1 MNNAGVRDLAP
12 VAGVPDTRNMLE
24 TGNFTNHFLIAM
36 PNLRDPNFA
45 RTVTLIC
52 EHSGEGA
59 MGIVI
64 NRITDLRLTDIL
76 QQMDIE
82 SGESQHL
89 NMPVFVGGPVQNNR
103 GFVLHE
109 PLGTWESTL
118 TVTESL
124 GVTTSRD
131 VLVALAENRGPQRCL
146 LALGYAGWAAGQLEH
161 EIGENAWLSGPA
173 DSQILFDTPV
183 EARWGAAAKHLGV
196 DLAALSGEAGHA

>member
-1 MNNAGVRDLAP
+1 MNNVGVRDLAP